1 MTAIST
7 TSKATSRVL
16 LIGASVLALSVPAS
30 ANDVLFS
37 TSATQVQA
45 GQRTT
50 QTTGLLQIRL
60 TSGATVSITKG
71 TQYTLNQ
78 NGSIDLHNGSI
89 TVTGAGRSAVEVRM
103 PGGIIARVDSANS
116 AASFSVA
123 EDGSASGHTLTGSVR
138 VGPQNG
144 RAKTYK
150 AGDMWGAKA
159 GQGPKRT
166 IANAPQRQ
174 PGATTEPV
182 EVATISGDA
191 GPVNAA
197 LNGIPVTLGD
207 GLAAAGA
214 SSDIIDAG
222 RRVEAAVANPSI
234 ERFPSGDLAL
244 LVAVAADLEGAYGG
258 TPFNAAQADIIRSY
272 LRFLASGASGADFLS
287 AYSAFTLG
295 YLELLRAGG
304 VPSGFS
310 SGVATAA
317 DIDAYLAF
325 LNRTGALTALG
336 AQDRALV
343 DAYLAF
349 IASGQDRDLFAA
361 SFTDL
366 TAAYFAFLRA
376 GGVPSEFTGA
386 SDEAL
391 AASIAFLQQSGLL
404 VQLSAA
410 DQALIAAFIDN
421 GGIAF
426 AAQFQTA
433 LADYFA
439 FLASG
444 QSPSDYAALDQAT
457 VRAYLEVLSNTGL
470 LANLDNDQAQ
480 FFADYLAFL
489 RAGGDIDA
497 FAGLP
502 ANVFAGYQAELAA
515 YFAFLENGGIPSAYT
530 PLSQEVIAQYIA
542 ALQQAGATQ
551 LFLGDLADFYEAYF
565 AFLSDGG
572 NPDNFA
578 GLPVPPDFPAFAAA
592 LNAYAAF
599 LSENGLPSD
608 FTETDLAA
616 LREFF
621 SAVEQSGQVDDLL
634 GENVALL
641 SAYFAFLASG
651 GAPDGFTGLPVYLDY
666 VAALNAYFAFLEAGN
681 LPSEYTELDQA
692 TIQAYLAA
700 LTAAQGGLAGFG
712 DLNDFFIEYF
722 DFLLAGNDPD
732 LFDGLPGMG
741 GGNGGGNPGS
751 GNNPTLVYTGG
762 FTPQG
767 TGIIGAGSWAD
778 DGRDPIDD
786 AYVRDIR
793 LLGPGPYDAILD
805 ENGGLEQY
813 VFASQNFIFADRG
826 TAQTVD
832 ISGNEDLLI
841 GRWTNGTY
849 QRSNGRGELFG
860 YDLTANQSFH
870 YLLANGFTGPA
881 DYPTGRVEYELL
893 AATSPTLIDGSQAP
907 GTFAADAAII
917 FGTSP
922 AFAIEGSI
930 GFADFTY
937 SFATDGGVAGD
948 GQAIFLP
955 SEGSGNL
962 GYFNVSAPGSRGS
975 GFSGQIVFQ
984 VQIPDAQASQFG
996 TQYTASDFNL
1006 SNSADAV
1013 NILGAAIFG
1022 AVDGDGGGN
1031 DPVLSDQAVT
1041 FLALE
1046 NGREI
1051 YDRRF
1056 TDVTYDDTT
1065 GAPIGLF
1072 VAEALSP
1079 QLGDAE
1085 LVDTGSTADGNLAW
1099 GRWRNGTI
1107 GGQINAE
1114 ENITLGNAGLHI
1126 FSGSNPDA
1134 LPTSGLIEY
1143 ELVGSTAPT
1152 LTNGATGTLNAAR
1165 AVVAYG
1171 TEAKLGLDFTVSAD
1185 GSSYNVTTPGGLD
1198 EAAQNGLSVSANNIF
1213 GLVNS
1218 NGTGGLEISGT
1229 GSICDS
1235 ATCRVDLR
1243 GAFYGD
1249 GSSDPSI
1256 GLAYSIGEL
1265 SALRVFGTF
1274 ALGPVGAFNTDGNTG
1289 GGTGGTGGG
1298 TGFTGTRD
1306 NQVYYAF
1313 LDGSLNTGFGGS
1325 VDFVDGQITG
1335 MSSLVGTVS
1344 SNDTTIVEA
1353 TDLGEVAWA
1362 RWTNGTVQTTSP
1374 VGNLDFSVGAN
1385 GGYHVMAGE
1394 VTTSLPGGT
1403 VAYELIGG
1411 TSATDNAG
1419 SAPGTLTGD
1428 LAIAFGAGNLVGY
1441 DLTMA
1446 VGGRSWSISTNGGA
1460 ADPASSDINLV
1471 VSSAGFTFGGSFA
1484 NSIGTV
1490 TSTGDTCSISCFVNV
1505 SGTLYGD
1512 DAAYAALAMNVTD
1525 SGLSRVVAASGLA
1538 IFGQEGAASP
1548 TSVQAPSSA
1557 ATDWSRWDVAASAKS
1572 DAPAAIAP
1580 ATMPTLEAVTA
1591 RQATDRAG
1599 AIAQAEAM
1607 MGGMISWGGTQQ

>member
-1 MTAIST
+1 MTAITT

-60 TSGATVSITKG
+60 ASGATVSITQG

-78 NGSIDLHNGSI
+78 NGSIDLHKGSI
-89 TVTGAGRSAVEVRM
+89 TVTGAGRSATEVRM
-103 PGGIIARVDSANS
+103 PGGTIARVESADS

-123 EDGSASGHTLTGSVR
+123 EDGSASGHTLTGSVK
-138 VGPQNG
+138 VGRENG

-159 GQGPKRT
+159 GQGPRRT

-234 ERFPSGDLAL
+234 DRFPSGDLAL
-244 LVAVAADLEGAYGG
+244 LVAAAADLERAYGG
-258 TPFNAAQADIIRSY
+258 APFNAAQADIIRSY

-304 VPSGFS
+304 VPGGFS

-325 LNRTGALTALG
+325 LNRTGALTDLG

-410 DQALIAAFIDN
+410 DQALIAAFLDN

-439 FLASG
+439 YLASG
-444 QSPSDYAALDQAT
+444 QSPSDYTALDQAT

-470 LANLDNDQAQ
+470 LANLDGVQAQ

-489 RAGGDIDA
+489 RAGGDVDA

-502 ANVFAGYQAELAA
+502 ANVFAGYQTELAA

-599 LSENGLPSD
+599 LSANGLPSD
-608 FTETDLAA
+608 FTETDLSA

-634 GENVALL
+634 GENAALL

-722 DFLLAGNDPD
+722 NFLLAGNDPD

-741 GGNGGGNPGS
+741 GGNGGGDPGS

-778 DGRDPIDD
+778 GGRDPIDD

-813 VFASQNFIFADRG
+813 VFARQNFIYADRG

-860 YDLTANQSFH
+860 YDLTANQGFH

-930 GFADFTY
+930 GFADFAY
-937 SFATDGGVAGD
+937 NFATDGGVAGD

-955 SEGSGNL
+955 SEGNGNL
-962 GYFNVSAPGSRGS
+962 GYFNVTAPGSRGS
-975 GFSGQIVFQ
+975 GFSGQITFQ
-984 VQIPDAQASQFG
+984 VQVPDAQASQFG

-1006 SNSADAV
+1006 SDSSDQIAIV
-1013 NILGAAIFG
+1013 GAAIFG
-1022 AVDGDGGGN
+1022 AVDGDSGNGGTGGGTGG
-1031 DPVLSDQAVT
+1031 DPVITTRSDVFSTIFYNAADNARGLGTATLSDGR
-1041 FLALE
+1041 LA
-1046 NGREI
+1046 G
-1051 YDRRF
+1051 F
-1056 TDVTYDDTT
+1056 TT
-1065 GAPIGLF
+1065 GAGP
-1072 VAEALSP
+1072 VEPATAEIVE
-1079 QLGDAE
+1079 G
-1085 LVDTGSTADGNLAW
+1085 GSNDDLAW
-1099 GRWRNGTI
+1099 GRWTNGTVTVT
-1107 GGQINAE
+1107 NF
-1114 ENITLGNAGLHI
+1114 LSFAGANNNSAHV
-1126 FSGSNPDA
+1126 FSGSSPIN
-1134 LPTSGLIEY
+1134 LPTTGVVEY
-1143 ELVGSTAPT
+1143 ELIGSTSPTDNQGSAPGTITGDMAVSFAGPRHIGLELDMTVGGKTWSTATTGGVADPTQSEIT
-1152 LTNGATGTLNAAR
+1152 LPFVQNPFELAAPNFTSSANACTTSCTATLSGRLFGDGAASSATAFLVNDTSGAVNTLAQGIAVFGATGTR
-1165 AVVAYG
+1165 
-1171 TEAKLGLDFTVSAD
+1171 D
-1185 GSSYNVTTPGGLD
+1185 
-1198 EAAQNGLSVSANNIF
+1198 
-1213 GLVNS
+1213 
-1218 NGTGGLEISGT
+1218 
-1229 GSICDS
+1229 
-1235 ATCRVDLR
+1235 
-1243 GAFYGD
+1243 
-1249 GSSDPSI
+1249 
-1256 GLAYSIGEL
+1256 
-1265 SALRVFGTF
+1265 
-1274 ALGPVGAFNTDGNTG
+1274 TG
-1289 GGTGGTGGG
+1289 GGTGGNTGGGTGGG

-1572 DAPAAIAP
+1572 DAPASIAP

-1599 AIAQAEAM
+1599 AIAEAEAM
-1607 MGGMISWGGTQQ
+1607 MGGMISWGGAQQ